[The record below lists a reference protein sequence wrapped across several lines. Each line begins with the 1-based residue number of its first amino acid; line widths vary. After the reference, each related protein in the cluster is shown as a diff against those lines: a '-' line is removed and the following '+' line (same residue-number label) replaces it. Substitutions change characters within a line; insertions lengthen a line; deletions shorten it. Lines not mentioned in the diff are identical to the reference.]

1 MMKLGEKAIL
11 VVALFGALLVSVSM
25 YLIPIIK
32 PNDQFL
38 ELVLFILGAVLI
50 IFSVIRMKKF

>member
-1 MMKLGEKAIL
+1 MMKLGEKVIL
-11 VVALFGALLVSVSM
+11 VVALLGALLVLVSM

-50 IFSVIRMKKF
+50 IFPLIRMKKY

>member
-1 MMKLGEKAIL
+1 MKLGEKVIL
-11 VVALFGALLVSVSM
+11 VVALLGALLVLVSM

-50 IFSVIRMKKF
+50 IFPLIRMKKY

>member
-1 MMKLGEKAIL
+1 MMKLGEKVIL
-11 VVALFGALLVSVSM
+11 VVALLGALLVLVSM

-38 ELVLFILGAVLI
+38 DLVLFILGAVLI
-50 IFSVIRMKKF
+50 IFSLIRMKKY